1 MSDELWR
8 LEANQVVDLLKHN
21 DVSTTEIVKSSINR
35 IEEVDANINAIP
47 IKCFDRALRK
57 AKEINIYEEKKN
69 WKSLLGLP
77 IAVKDYNDVS
87 GVKTTYGSKIFK
99 DNVPIKSDA
108 TISKLEE
115 NGANPIG
122 KSNVPEWAGGHT
134 FNSVNGTTRNPFD
147 FKKTAGGSSG
157 GSAAALASGQV
168 WLATGNDLGGSLRT
182 PASFNGIVGL
192 RPSLGVVPRGQRH
205 LPFDNLW
212 VEGPMARCV
221 KDVALM
227 LDAGSGNSSE
237 DPISFDN
244 PYNSFL
250 KSLGEFDLP
259 KRISFSHDLGIV
271 PVEKEIREI
280 TSNSIEVIKKENIE
294 ISSEIPNFSG
304 TLESFHTLRGVL
316 LACMMDGLLKN
327 HRDDILPDI
336 IKNIEVGY
344 NVTSKEIIYAEQIRK
359 NLLASI
365 DIFFKD
371 HDFLICPSSSIE
383 PFDADKP
390 FVTEIDGQKCKS
402 YIDWFAITFALTMTA
417 CPVISLPCGFT
428 KSGLPV
434 GIQIMGKP
442 RKENELLSFA
452 YFLEKKLQVK
462 NKVPLDLTKK

>member
-8 LEANQVVDLLKHN
+8 FEANQVVDLLKNN
-21 DVSTTEIVKSSINR
+21 DVSPTEIVKSSINR
-35 IEEVDANINAIP
+35 IEEVDVNINAIP

-57 AKEINIYEEKKN
+57 AKEIDINEEKKN

-227 LDAGSGNSSE
+227 
-237 DPISFDN
+237 
-244 PYNSFL
+244 
-250 KSLGEFDLP
+250 
-259 KRISFSHDLGIV
+259 
-271 PVEKEIREI
+271 
-280 TSNSIEVIKKENIE
+280 
-294 ISSEIPNFSG
+294 
-304 TLESFHTLRGVL
+304 
-316 LACMMDGLLKN
+316 
-327 HRDDILPDI
+327 
-336 IKNIEVGY
+336 
-344 NVTSKEIIYAEQIRK
+344 
-359 NLLASI
+359 
-365 DIFFKD
+365 
-371 HDFLICPSSSIE
+371 
-383 PFDADKP
+383 
-390 FVTEIDGQKCKS
+390 
-402 YIDWFAITFALTMTA
+402 
-417 CPVISLPCGFT
+417 
-428 KSGLPV
+428 
-434 GIQIMGKP
+434 
-442 RKENELLSFA
+442 
-452 YFLEKKLQVK
+452 
-462 NKVPLDLTKK
+462 